1 MLGQALNG
9 QATLEAGAD
18 AEAEAQDED
27 LSPFLYG
34 SSVIDPRDS
43 QAVISI
49 AALKG
54 DVTIVRLLLEFVVD
68 PDASTGKLKSAVMYL
83 GCRVMDMNT
92 CQEVK
97 TDRMGNIVRPYRGHA
112 LAARGCVR
120 LWQGGRRDSGAVNV
134 GSRGRA
140 ACGEVVRLLAEAG
153 ADLNAQDKDNNVPIS
168 LAAFSQHPA
177 IVQLLLEQGVSID
190 TEPPL
195 NGNYNTLLQQAARTD
210 RTAISEVLWNRIDV
224 DSKITAKDPEVQL
237 LLTITAPLGM
247 EDRFASADA
256 PDPDIIN
263 IKHDYGRGLLS
274 YATELGSLHNI

>member
-97 TDRMGNIVRPYRGHA
+97 TDH
-112 LAARGCVR
+112 
-120 LWQGGRRDSGAVNV
+120 
-134 GSRGRA
+134 
-140 ACGEVVRLLAEAG
+140 
-153 ADLNAQDKDNNVPIS
+153 KDNNVPIS

-263 IKHDYGRGLLS
+263 IKHDYGQHGLPPDRQVGGDMVISPSSRDQKVLES
-274 YATELGSLHNI
+274 GYRRV